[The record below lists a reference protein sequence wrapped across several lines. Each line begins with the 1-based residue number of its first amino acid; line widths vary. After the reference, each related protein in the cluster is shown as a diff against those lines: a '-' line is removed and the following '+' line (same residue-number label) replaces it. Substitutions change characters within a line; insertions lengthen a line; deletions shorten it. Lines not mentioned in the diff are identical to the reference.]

1 MSLAAPQHTSWIS
14 GSRQMVGIFPTE
26 EEQKHRR
33 LLLGLPCSRLNST
46 RVQWPTPRGEVTN
59 VQWEALSSTSNQ
71 TELAQRK
78 DSSNHPHSLSYPC
91 REMLSVSSLPH
102 GYVDINVKDQGN
114 VPPGTARHE
123 PANLAAPPRGLKRW
137 CQKADLASLITTANE
152 AAFKSNVRPPPLS
165 NNHHHLLF
173 FRQ

>member
-1 MSLAAPQHTSWIS
+1 M
-14 GSRQMVGIFPTE
+14 
-26 EEQKHRR
+26 
-33 LLLGLPCSRLNST
+33 
-46 RVQWPTPRGEVTN
+46 TN

-78 DSSNHPHSLSYPC
+78 DSSNHPHSLSSPC
-91 REMLSVSSLPH
+91 RNAVCELFTPWIR
-102 GYVDINVKDQGN
+102 DINVKDQGN

-152 AAFKSNVRPPPLS
+152 AAFKSNVRPPPPPKHPPPPS
-165 NNHHHLLF
+165 F
-173 FRQ
+173 FQTVKTPASVHQV